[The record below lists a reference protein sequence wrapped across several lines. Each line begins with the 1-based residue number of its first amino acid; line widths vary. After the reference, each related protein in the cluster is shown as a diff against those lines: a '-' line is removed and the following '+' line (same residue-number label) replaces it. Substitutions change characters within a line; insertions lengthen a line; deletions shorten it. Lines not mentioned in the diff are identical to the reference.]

1 MRVNLNHPQ
10 SEPFEKPPPTPREL
24 LAQFPRI
31 PPMPEHGEVPSAT
44 RSAFG
49 KGEVIFT
56 EGDLLDGVYLV
67 TSGAVSIQV
76 PGTGVAAELG
86 VVRPGEFF
94 GLAGMYGHQPAE
106 SRAVAL
112 EDTELVL
119 LGPETVR
126 ALFEASP
133 RLARET
139 GQALDARRKALR
151 SALAALR
158 RR

>member
-1 MRVNLNHPQ
+1 MR
-10 SEPFEKPPPTPREL
+10 R
-24 LAQFPRI
+24 
-31 PPMPEHGEVPSAT
+31 
-44 RSAFG
+44 
-49 KGEVIFT
+49 
-56 EGDLLDGVYLV
+56 
-67 TSGAVSIQV
+67 
-76 PGTGVAAELG
+76 AASELG
-86 VVRPGEFF
+86 VVRAGEFF
-94 GLAGMYGHQPAE
+94 GLAGMYGRQPAE

-119 LGPETVR
+119 LGPETIR